1 MDVKVHKKG
10 MIVIPAE
17 VRRKVNIKEDSKLEI
32 KVNGNEMV
40 LRPKSTLLEAFGID
54 EAETGRLLLREL
66 RGGEEKGK

>member
-32 KVNGNEMV
+32 KVKGNEMV
-40 LRPKSTLLEAFGID
+40 LRPKLTLLEAFGID

>member
-1 MDVKVHKKG
+1 
-10 MIVIPAE
+10 VIPAE

-32 KVNGNEMV
+32 KVKGNEMV
-40 LRPKSTLLEAFGID
+40 LRPKLTLLEAFGID